1 MMKNDAQGNELKALI
16 SLIDEPDDKIYKEIK
31 EKIYSYGADAITEL
45 EIAWENFLEPHL
57 QKRIEGLI
65 KVIQFENVQSEL
77 KNWVDFGGKNLL
89 LGWIII
95 SKYQYPNIKEEE
107 IKKQID
113 LIKNDI
119 WLELND
125 NLTALEK
132 VRIINHIFYDIY
144 GFTGNSSNFHEPQN
158 SFINNVLDSKKGN
171 PLSLGVIYSIVSQSL
186 NFPIYGVNLPEHFV
200 LAYTNEKRSDSLSFI
215 DKNEVL
221 FYLNPFKKGIVFSKK
236 EITSFLSELKLPYT
250 DAFIKPCSN
259 IDIIRRFLNNLIF
272 SYGQLKATS
281 KIAEMKLLLSIIN
294 KEV

>member
-1 MMKNDAQGNELKALI
+1 MIKEDAQKNELKALI
-16 SLIDEPDDKIYKEIK
+16 SLIDEPDERIYEEIK
-31 EKIYSYGADAITEL
+31 QKIFSYGTDAIPEL

-95 SKYQYPNIKEEE
+95 SKNQYPNLKEEE

-144 GFTGNSSNFHEPQN
+144 GFTGNSSNFHAPQN

-171 PLSLGVIYSIVSQSL
+171 PLSLGVIYSIISQSL

-259 IDIIRRFLNNLIF
+259 IDIIRRFLNNLVF